1 MKLFN
6 WEITKSAKTARPIVA
21 NSNGS
26 FAGTIKEAF
35 TGSWQRNIEYTNESV
50 LTNPTLFRCINLI
63 ASDIGK
69 LRLQLSLEDS
79 DGIWT
84 NVDSP
89 SFSPVLRKSN
99 PYQSRQQFIEN
110 WIHSKLTNG
119 NTYVLKRRDAR
130 NVVISLHILE
140 PNRVTPLITEDGE
153 IYYDLRHDDLA
164 KINKYGLVVLT

>member
-1 MKLFN
+1 
-6 WEITKSAKTARPIVA
+6 
-21 NSNGS
+21 
-26 FAGTIKEAF
+26 
-35 TGSWQRNIEYTNESV
+35 
-50 LTNPTLFRCINLI
+50 
-63 ASDIGK
+63 
-69 LRLQLSLEDS
+69 
-79 DGIWT
+79 
-84 NVDSP
+84 VDSP
-89 SFSPVLRKSN
+89 SFSPVLRKPN